1 MINTLEIIHT
11 MINLNHPSFIF
22 LTIGS
27 IIMNDA
33 DISRM
38 QGNKSYVIN
47 FRKGKD
53 FMYNFNVYA
62 LLNIPKMTANT
73 LNR

>member
-1 MINTLEIIHT
+1 MNTLDRMHT
-11 MINLNHPSFIF
+11 MINLGHPSFIF
-22 LTIGS
+22 LTTGN

-33 DISRM
+33 SISRI

-73 LNR
+73 LKR